1 MKAHVLGNKLA
12 GGRRILFSFLEIA
25 ERNLGLILTK
35 LTYHLYMILIGTYEF
50 TRICIK
56 SRLIE
61 DQTLNEEIYAESLAN
76 HA

>member
-12 GGRRILFSFLEIA
+12 GGRGILFSFLEIA
-25 ERNLGLILTK
+25 ERNLRLILTK
-35 LTYHLYMILIGTYEF
+35 LIGTYEF

-76 HA
+76 DA